1 MVYQVFCFCETIC
14 PNTGKLSHSKIRY
27 ENTFFSI
34 NTPVTENLYYF
45 IEGIYIYKILNFY
58 CKQKKFFFSAWFSF
72 FMDKRKIET
81 TRAALPYLSI

>member
-45 IEGIYIYKILNFY
+45 IEGIYIYIKY
-58 CKQKKFFFSAWFSF
+58 
-72 FMDKRKIET
+72 
-81 TRAALPYLSI
+81 